1 MEKMLSLHELEKAI
15 ECQRSRVDAMVYAGM
30 MYSEDFMRENRRLDQ
45 LINEYIELED
55 REKRLQAYFAD

>member
-1 MEKMLSLHELEKAI
+1 
-15 ECQRSRVDAMVYAGM
+15 MVYAG